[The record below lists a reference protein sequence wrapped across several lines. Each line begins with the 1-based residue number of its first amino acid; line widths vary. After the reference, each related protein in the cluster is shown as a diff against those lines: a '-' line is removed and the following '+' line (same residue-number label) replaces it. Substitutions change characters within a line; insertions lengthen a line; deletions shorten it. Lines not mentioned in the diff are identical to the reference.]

1 MRRKLKCVLVILL
14 LTALLLALV
23 SCGGSK
29 TYYILNVKSKK
40 IHHSDCG
47 TAARISQ
54 ENRQIYKGDIEELFE
69 IRYTK
74 CGNCFS

>member
-14 LTALLLALV
+14 LTA
-23 SCGGSK
+23 SK